1 MQRTVFSLFMGLPLI
16 LGASLTVGGCGGHG
30 AAASGT
36 SEVGPAAVSQPPP
49 PAAPI
54 PPPASCPGCRSLF
67 DGKSL
72 DGWSMEKPGSFV
84 VKGGAIASTG
94 PGSHIWTNEAFLD
107 YRLFFTLRQVG
118 NEPGKGHR
126 PSVTFLGQLPDP
138 AAPKFPR
145 GLHGVQLQPPHGGAW
160 DYRKSGQ
167 EGDPKKNPDFYQR
180 PDPRPKFDDK
190 KWHRCEVVVK
200 GSEGSFKAACCEI
213 EGKESCQAIQV
224 LAFKDPALA
233 GAKGPF
239 CIQIHNSGLYDEFKD
254 VYVDDKLTSDAFLTA
269 P

>member
-1 MQRTVFSLFMGLPLI
+1 MSRSHLSWSSIVLFSAAL
-16 LGASLTVGGCGGHG
+16 AGCSGHG
-30 AAASGT
+30 AASSGT
-36 SEVGPAAVSQPPP
+36 EVAPVAAASSAPSAP

-54 PPPASCPGCRSLF
+54 PAPASCSGCRSLF

-94 PGSHIWTNEAFLD
+94 PGSHLWTNEAFLD

-126 PSVTFLGQLPDP
+126 PSVTFLGGLPDP

-145 GLHGVQLQPPHGGAW
+145 GLKGVQLQPPHGGAW
-160 DYRKSGQ
+160 DYRYSGQ
-167 EGDPKKNPDFYQR
+167 DGDPKKKAELWQR

-190 KWHRCEVVVK
+190 RWHRCEVVVK

-213 EGKESCQAIQV
+213 EGKESCQAVQV

-239 CIQIHNSGLYDEFKD
+239 CIQIHNNGLYDEYKD
-254 VYVDDKLTSDAFLTA
+254 VYVDDKLTTDAFLTV